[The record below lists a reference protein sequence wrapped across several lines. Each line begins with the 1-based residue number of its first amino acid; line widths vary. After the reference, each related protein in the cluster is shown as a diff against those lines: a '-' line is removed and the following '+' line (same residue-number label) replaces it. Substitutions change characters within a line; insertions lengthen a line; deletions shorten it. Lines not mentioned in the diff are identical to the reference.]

1 MRLLSCTAAV
11 AALVLSGPT
20 LALAQTATAPAP
32 EQTGTNQ
39 PPVQSHGGPLRR
51 LDSSQEDSEV

>member
-32 EQTGTNQ
+32 
-39 PPVQSHGGPLRR
+39 PLSFAAPA
-51 LDSSQEDSEV
+51 D